1 MYLNKYKRALVS
13 LAKIAFLEEP
23 ETEYGDNV
31 VRQILYRHLYSL
43 KIIDYKDGKFI
54 YKEKEKMERKT

>member
-23 ETEYGDNV
+23 ETEYGDSV
-31 VRQILYRHLYSL
+31 VRQILYRNLYSL

-54 YKEKEKMERKT
+54 YKEKEKKERKT